1 MKLLMYVRSDLI
13 DSVSL
18 ERHKIVYPGYLSD
31 FIRMLK
37 KKHDDFI
44 RHSSSEPEFI
54 LDELSECDTGI
65 C

>member
-1 MKLLMYVRSDLI
+1 MYIHNDLI

-37 KKHDDFI
+37 KKHDEFI
-44 RHSSSEPEFI
+44 SMSRSEPEFI
-54 LDELSECDTGI
+54 LDELSKSSE
-65 C
+65 